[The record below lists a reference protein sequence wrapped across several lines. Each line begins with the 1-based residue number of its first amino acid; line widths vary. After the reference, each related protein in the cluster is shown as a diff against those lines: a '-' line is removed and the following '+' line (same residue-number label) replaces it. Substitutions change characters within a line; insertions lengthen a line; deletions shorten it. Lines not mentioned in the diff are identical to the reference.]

1 MSEKEPLRVG
11 IIGAGAISQVVHLPI
26 FAERNDV
33 ALIAIADVDQ
43 HKAETLSRRFS
54 VPLVMDAEELL
65 SHDELDA
72 VVLCTPNSLHQEMA
86 LAALER
92 GRHVLVE
99 RPLAATSAGASAL
112 VEEAVRTGLVLS
124 VGLPHRF
131 RPELIALKSFVEGGE
146 LGEVYSV
153 RGAWLTRT
161 SRSVRSSWRAD
172 PKMSGGG
179 ALVDLGIPALDMA
192 LFMVGFPD
200 VKRVSC
206 TVSREEE
213 LVEHSAS
220 LMLETVTGV
229 SMTIE
234 VSNRLFASDDRFY
247 LRVMGSEGSGAFPP
261 LEVYKL
267 LGGRPMDVT
276 PRQPR
281 PSGGENPYTN
291 AYRRLLDDF
300 VRRAS
305 GVGDVA
311 APVEQVG
318 LMRVIEA
325 AYRSAEIGREV
336 DV

>member
-26 FAERNDV
+26 FAERSDV
-33 ALIAIADVDQ
+33 DLVAIADIDQ

-54 VPLVMDAEELL
+54 VPMVMDADELL
-65 SHDELDA
+65 AYDELDA
-72 VVLCTPNSLHQEMA
+72 VVLCTPNSLHEQMT

-99 RPLAATSAGASAL
+99 RPLASTSTGASTL
-112 VEEAVRTGLVLS
+112 VEAAVRTGLVLS

-131 RPELIALKSFVEGGE
+131 RPELIALRSFVDGGE
-146 LGEVYSV
+146 LGDIYSV
-153 RGAWLTRT
+153 RGAWLTRAYRT
-161 SRSVRSSWRAD
+161 VRSSWRAD
-172 PKMSGGG
+172 PKLAGGG
-179 ALVDLGIPALDMA
+179 ALVDLGIPALDMC

-206 TVSREEE
+206 TIASEDDP
-213 LVEHSAS
+213 VEHSAS
-220 LMLETVTGV
+220 LMLETTTGV

-234 VSNRLFASDDRFY
+234 VSNRLFGSEDNFY
-247 LRVMGSEGSGAFPP
+247 LRVMGSEGSGALPP
-261 LEVYKL
+261 LEVYKQ

-281 PSGGENPYTN
+281 PSGGENPYMN

-300 VRRAS
+300 VRRAG

-318 LMRVIEA
+318 LMRTIEA
-325 AYRSAEIGREV
+325 AYRSAESGREV
-336 DV
+336 EV